1 MYIHYTLN
9 TTQYTLNTTQ
19 YTVNTYRLTG
29 LLDGISAGAFF
40 DFFVFSPFTA
50 VALSVSKRH
59 TVTLFTLVTLS
70 SFAIIDTE
78 RDSLQATRVRN
89 ITTTITTLNAT
100 LTAS

>member
-50 VALSVSKRH
+50 VALSVARDTHIHQSH
-59 TVTLFTLVTLS
+59 Y
-70 SFAIIDTE
+70 SFILMCHII
-78 RDSLQATRVRN
+78 LM
-89 ITTTITTLNAT
+89 
-100 LTAS
+100 